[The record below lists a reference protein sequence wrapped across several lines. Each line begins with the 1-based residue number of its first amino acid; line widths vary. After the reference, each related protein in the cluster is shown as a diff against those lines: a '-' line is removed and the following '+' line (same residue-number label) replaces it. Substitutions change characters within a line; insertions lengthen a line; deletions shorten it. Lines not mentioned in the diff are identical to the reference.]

1 MIDPHV
7 HLRDGEQRHK
17 ETLAHGLAVAGKIG
31 VSAVFDMPN
40 TSPPIL
46 RRKDILKRFAMAEAA
61 GDNVYYGLYCG
72 LSTDEDQIREA
83 VECVSEFER
92 VVGLKLYAGPSTGSL
107 NISDE
112 KDQEKLFRLLSELKY
127 RGLLAVHAEAE
138 QLFHPGSWDPAHPIT
153 HTLARPP
160 IAELHA
166 LGKVLDFAEK
176 HDFAGT
182 LHICHVSLPESVLMI
197 EKAREKVKFPISCG
211 VTPHHLLL
219 NDVMMENPLGL
230 LLKVNPPLR
239 DELERQKLMDML
251 LTGRIDWIETDHA
264 PHQKSEKMLA
274 PYASGIPGFPILPYL
289 IAKLREQGADDAMIR
304 RMTHERIEQ
313 IFEIK
318 LPHRSIRKADC
329 FNEYE
334 VDAYYMLHK

>member
-17 ETLAHGLAVAGKIG
+17 ETLAHGLALAEKIG
-31 VSAVFDMPN
+31 ISAVFDMPN

-46 RRKDILKRFAMAEAA
+46 RRKDIQKRLAMAKAA
-61 GDNVYYGLYCG
+61 GDKVYYGLYCG
-72 LSTDEDQIREA
+72 LSTDEEQIREA
-83 VECVSEFER
+83 VECVGEFEQ

-112 KDQEKLFRLLSELKY
+112 KDQETLFSLLSELKY
-127 RGLLAVHAEAE
+127 RGVLAVHAEAE
-138 QLFHPGSWDPAHPIT
+138 RLFHPASWDPAHPIT

-166 LGKVLDFAEK
+166 LGRILDFADK
-176 HDFAGT
+176 HDFSGT

-197 EKAREKVKFPISCG
+197 EKAREKVNFSISCG

-219 NDVMMENPLGL
+219 NDVMMENPEGL

-239 DELERQKLMDML
+239 DKHEQEHLMQML
-251 LTGRIDWIETDHA
+251 MQGRIDWIETDHA
-264 PHQKSEKMLA
+264 PHNKSEKMLA

-289 IAKLREQGADDAMIR
+289 MAKLREQGADEAMIR
-304 RMTHERIEQ
+304 RITHERVEE
-313 IFEIK
+313 IFDLK
-318 LPHRSIRKADC
+318 LPYRSIRKVNC
-329 FNEYE
+329 FDEYE